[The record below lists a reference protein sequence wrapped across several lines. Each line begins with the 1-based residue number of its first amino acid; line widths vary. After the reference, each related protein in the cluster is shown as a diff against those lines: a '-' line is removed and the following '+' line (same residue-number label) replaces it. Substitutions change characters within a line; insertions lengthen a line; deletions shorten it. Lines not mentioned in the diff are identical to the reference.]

1 MKSHVV
7 VGVDI
12 GDDSVRA
19 VEVSG
24 LDKERPTVVR
34 YREISLPEGAVKDG
48 EVAEVNT
55 VAAALRQLWSAGGF
69 RSKKVV
75 LGVGNSKVLVR
86 DLTIP
91 RLGQKEIRQSLPSHV
106 QDMLPVPVADA
117 LLDFYPISESTS
129 EAGPVVHGL
138 LVAAIKDAVKANVT
152 ATQLAGLSPVAMDLI
167 PFALSRLHA
176 REHRSGTLAFIDV
189 GARTTHVV
197 VTANGVPQFVRI
209 IGAGGHN
216 LTAALSDR
224 LSVTL
229 EQARAIKRS
238 MGLVSGSVPAEQ
250 RLAAEVIHEVTG
262 ELLSSLR
269 NTLNYFANTHTS
281 LSFDGIVLS
290 GGATRLQGFAMALE
304 EITRIQVFP
313 ANPFSTIELSR
324 DLQKEGDSES
334 GSMAVA
340 LGLALGSAA

>member
-1 MKSHVV
+1 MNSRVV

-19 VEVSG
+19 VEVTG

-69 RSKKVV
+69 RSKKIV

-86 DLTIP
+86 DLTVP
-91 RLGQKEIRQSLPSHV
+91 RLGAKEIRQSLPSHV

-152 ATQLAGLSPVAMDLI
+152 AAQLAGLSPVAMDLI

-176 REHRSGTLAFIDV
+176 RDHATAPWPSSMSVRAPLTWWSPRTGCRSLSASSGP
-189 GARTTHVV
+189 GATTSRRRCP
-197 VTANGVPQFVRI
+197 T
-209 IGAGGHN
+209 
-216 LTAALSDR
+216 
-224 LSVTL
+224 
-229 EQARAIKRS
+229 
-238 MGLVSGSVPAEQ
+238 GSVS
-250 RLAAEVIHEVTG
+250 R
-262 ELLSSLR
+262 R
-269 NTLNYFANTHTS
+269 NRRAPSNARWGS
-281 LSFDGIVLS
+281 CR
-290 GGATRLQGFAMALE
+290 A
-304 EITRIQVFP
+304 
-313 ANPFSTIELSR
+313 PFRPNSVSR
-324 DLQKEGDSES
+324 PR
-334 GSMAVA
+334 
-340 LGLALGSAA
+340 